1 MNDATSSNVQLVK
14 DVYAAFSGGNIGA
27 VVDAMSPEI
36 EWHEAEH
43 SPWHVPGGH
52 HGPPAVVTQILARI
66 PETLDNFEVEPLRF
80 HDAGATVI
88 VEARYRADA
97 PATAAALNAQ
107 ACHVW
112 TIRGG
117 KLAAF
122 QQYTDTWLFAQVTA
136 DQPA

>member
-1 MNDATSSNVQLVK
+1 MDDATSPNVQLVK
-14 DVYAAFSGGNIGA
+14 SVYAAFSVGNIDA
-27 VVDAMSPEI
+27 VVDAMDPEI

-52 HGPPAVVTQILARI
+52 HGPKAVVTDVFARI
-66 PETLDNFEVEPLRF
+66 PETLEHFEVEPWRF

-97 PATAAALNAQ
+97 PSTAAALNAQ

-112 TIRGG
+112 TIRDG

-122 QQYTDTWLFAQVTA
+122 QQYTDTWLFAHVTA
-136 DQPA
+136 EQPA